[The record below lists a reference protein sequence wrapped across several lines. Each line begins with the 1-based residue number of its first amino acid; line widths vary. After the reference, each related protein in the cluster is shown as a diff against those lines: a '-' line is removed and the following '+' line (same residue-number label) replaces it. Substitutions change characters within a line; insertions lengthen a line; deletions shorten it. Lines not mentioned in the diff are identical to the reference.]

1 MVLSEQELIDGS
13 AFPLGART
21 ASRRL
26 IRGHREA
33 EVLTTPETPGAQ
45 NCLIANSNA
54 IQSETAS
61 NSMHQPGRSA
71 RTQATATMRSRGPAL
86 GTSGRIIQ
94 PWSLNHQE
102 WQSLLHAQSV
112 VANSPD
118 CSRCTDPVEASVF
131 TWARCGTCEIFA
143 NRMPASR
150 CTSCDF
156 THCITCRLRHHYRRW

>member
-1 MVLSEQELIDGS
+1 MSHHIIKRRSPNDS
-13 AFPLGART
+13 ASSPART
-21 ASRRL
+21 TRSTHAMQPSML
-26 IRGHREA
+26 
-33 EVLTTPETPGAQ
+33 
-45 NCLIANSNA
+45 S
-54 IQSETAS
+54 S
-61 NSMHQPGRSA
+61 SMHQPGRSA
-71 RTQATATMRSRGPAL
+71 RTQATATMRSRGSSHIPAL

-131 TWARCGTCEIFA
+131 TWARCGTCEIVS

-150 CTSCDF
+150 CTSCNW
-156 THCITCRLRHHYRRW
+156 HVCIPCRLRHHYRRW